1 MTNQEF
7 NDIVHHMVGKIRENT
22 PRRTKNL
29 MNNATK
35 SKSLG
40 ADRFVI
46 FVDTEI
52 APYFKYVNNEPLIR
66 REVKV
71 GNRKAQM
78 FKRNRNYQYWQ
89 KAVDLAIED
98 IAKALGGRVER

>member
-7 NDIVHHMVGKIRENT
+7 NAIVHRMVGKIRENT

-35 SKSLG
+35 SKPLG

-46 FVDTEI
+46 FVDTDV
-52 APYFKYVNNEPLIR
+52 APYFKYVNNYKLIE

-71 GNRKAQM
+71 GNRKAKM
-78 FKRNRNYQYWQ
+78 FKRNRNYKYWEN
-89 KAVDLAIED
+89 AVDLAIED
-98 IAKALGGRVER
+98 MAKVLGGRVER